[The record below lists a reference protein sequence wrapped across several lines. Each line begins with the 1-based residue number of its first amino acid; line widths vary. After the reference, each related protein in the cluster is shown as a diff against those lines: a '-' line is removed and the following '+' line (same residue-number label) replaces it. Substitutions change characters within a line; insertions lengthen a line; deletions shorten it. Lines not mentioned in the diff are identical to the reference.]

1 MTVSC
6 PPIGR
11 AQQPVASALPR
22 EFDPL
27 RQERALESCSS
38 QRAASVTHNHKT
50 PQRILR
56 RLTRQKCIWK
66 EVSPTCLCV
75 QLPPSSPCCC
85 CCTSVCI
92 PLAALCCSPLPATVG
107 PGRPQPVCPR
117 GTQTGPS
124 AIQCWHRTL
133 LECYRLVES

>member
-1 MTVSC
+1 MTDSRT
-6 PPIGR
+6 PIGR
-11 AQQPVASALPR
+11 AWQPVASALPR

-38 QRAASVTHNHKT
+38 QRAASVTHSQNTPEYFKATDNTEVYMERGFTHLFMCTAPPLLPLLLLLHK
-50 PQRILR
+50 
-56 RLTRQKCIWK
+56 
-66 EVSPTCLCV
+66 CLYS
-75 QLPPSSPCCC
+75 PSS
-85 CCTSVCI
+85 
-92 PLAALCCSPLPATVG
+92 ALLFTVG